1 MTHFSMN
8 STYNADN
15 FAYKSLKK
23 AVKITALKQ
32 QDYEKETK
40 LKYIFQKI
48 IIKTNHTESLIEMQD
63 KQAYKNKGIEK
74 KCHDKAAIKFAKF
87 IKIACFHLQT
97 QEK

>member
-15 FAYKSLKK
+15 FAYKSFKK

-40 LKYIFQKI
+40 LKYIF
-48 IIKTNHTESLIEMQD
+48 
-63 KQAYKNKGIEK
+63 
-74 KCHDKAAIKFAKF
+74 
-87 IKIACFHLQT
+87 
-97 QEK
+97 